1 MMKND
6 RQSMILEI
14 ISQENI
20 ETQEQLLA
28 RLQERGISS
37 TQATISRDIK
47 QMHLIKEPVGQG
59 VYKYAVSG
67 NRTKLNFAEKLRTIF
82 RESITSIAYAQ
93 NIVVI
98 HTLPGLANAAASAL
112 DAMKAEYILGTLAGD
127 DTVVAIL
134 RDSNSAAVF
143 CGEIKALIS

>member
-1 MMKND
+1 MKSK
-6 RQSMILEI
+6 RQAKIMEI
-14 ISQENI
+14 ISTTNV
-20 ETQEQLLA
+20 ETQEQLLDA
-28 RLQERGISS
+28 LREAGFNS

-47 QMHLIKEPVGQG
+47 ELRIIKELTSFGTYHYTAAAREVPGTFTG
-59 VYKYAVSG
+59 
-67 NRTKLNFAEKLRTIF
+67 RLNTIF
-82 RESITSIAYAQ
+82 RECVTSFDYAQ

>member
-1 MMKND
+1 MKND
-6 RQSMILEI
+6 RQNQLLQI
-14 ISQENI
+14 ISEEII
-20 ETQEQLLA
+20 ETQEQLLE
-28 RLQERGISS
+28 RLQAKGIKS

-47 QMHLIKEPVGQG
+47 ELKIVKEMTNFGTYRYSITEKEP
-59 VYKYAVSG
+59 G
-67 NRTKLNFAEKLRTIF
+67 NPFSDRLNTIF
-82 RESITSIAYAQ
+82 RECVTSFDYAQ

>member
-1 MMKND
+1 M
-6 RQSMILEI
+6 EI
-14 ISQENI
+14 ISTSNV
-20 ETQEQLLA
+20 ETQEQLLQE
-28 RLQERGISS
+28 LQEAGFSC

-47 QMHLIKEPVGQG
+47 ELKIVKEMTNFGT
-59 VYKYAVSG
+59 YRYSITEKELG
-67 NRTKLNFAEKLRTIF
+67 NPFTDRLNAIF
-82 RESITSIAYAQ
+82 RECVTSFDYAQ

-134 RDSNSAAVF
+134 RDSNSAAIF
-143 CGEIKALIS
+143 CGEIKALIN

>member
-1 MMKND
+1 MKSK
-6 RQSMILEI
+6 RQAKIMEI
-14 ISQENI
+14 ISTANV
-20 ETQEQLLA
+20 ETQEQLLQE
-28 RLQERGISS
+28 LQKAGFSC

-47 QMHLIKEPVGQG
+47 ELKIVKEMTNFGTYRYSITEKEP
-59 VYKYAVSG
+59 G
-67 NRTKLNFAEKLRTIF
+67 NPFSDRLNTIF
-82 RESITSIAYAQ
+82 RECVTSFDYAQ